1 MSRRNIIFLV
11 VLMLPSILALRY
23 FTANVEAMRA
33 KEKARI
39 ERIMQQP
46 DYRAEFLRRA
56 AE

>member
-1 MSRRNIIFLV
+1 MSRRNILFLA

-23 FTANVEAMRA
+23 FTANIEEMRA

-39 ERIMQQP
+39 ERITQQP

-56 AE
+56 AL